1 MYYDEKADA
10 KLGGK
15 VKDPIVKAVK
25 WVKSRSQKEKGIM
38 GCAGAAFVS
47 SHQTTLQCR
56 VLSQSCS
63 DVHCNAALGKAY
75 SGSDSTGPTSS
86 LPLWR
91 GVLS

>member
-1 MYYDEKADA
+1 MYYDDKADA

-47 SHQTTLQCR
+47 GPDKPPYTIHYTQNFDEGIHFLEQCD
-56 VLSQSCS
+56 L
-63 DVHCNAALGKAY
+63 NI
-75 SGSDSTGPTSS
+75 STWEL
-86 LPLWR
+86 LPHLC
-91 GVLS
+91 GAS

>member
-1 MYYDEKADA
+1 MYYDDKADA

-47 SHQTTLQCR
+47 GPDAPPYTIHYIRDIGKGS
-56 VLSQSCS
+56 VSSN
-63 DVHCNAALGKAY
+63 NA
-75 SGSDSTGPTSS
+75 SSTSPPGSSS
-86 LPLWR
+86 LTCAGRLELAR
-91 GVLS
+91 MG

>member
-1 MYYDEKADA
+1 MYYDDKADA

-47 SHQTTLQCR
+47 GPDAPPYTIHYIQNIDEGIHFLEQCD
-56 VLSQSCS
+56 L
-63 DVHCNAALGKAY
+63 NI
-75 SGSDSTGPTSS
+75 STWEL
-86 LPLWR
+86 LPHLC
-91 GVLS
+91 GAS

>member
-1 MYYDEKADA
+1 MYYDDKADA

-47 SHQTTLQCR
+47 CSYLALYAKHCMQTR
-56 VLSQSCS
+56 V
-63 DVHCNAALGKAY
+63 
-75 SGSDSTGPTSS
+75 
-86 LPLWR
+86 
-91 GVLS
+91 

>member
-1 MYYDEKADA
+1 MYYDDKADA

-47 SHQTTLQCR
+47 
-56 VLSQSCS
+56 CS
-63 DVHCNAALGKAY
+63 DAPPYGRPKLQNEYDNSICPRQCKLNYVHLG
-75 SGSDSTGPTSS
+75 SS
-86 LPLWR
+86 IARAGRLELAH
-91 GVLS
+91 LA